1 MCAFMETDLSSFE
14 IGLHAKFKKNVSII
28 RNDVLMV
35 RNKKHRF
42 RIWKHKKN
50 LM

>member
-1 MCAFMETDLSSFE
+1 METNLSSFE
-14 IGLHAKFKKNVSII
+14 IGLHAKLKKNISVI

-42 RIWKHKKN
+42 RIWKHEAN